1 MSRLVVLVWRIFLLK
16 TMKYFRLNY
25 FCIITF
31 IFLGNISITNIYYC
45 FVIIFFKSVKP
56 CKQSTHF
63 KQLTILRFL
72 LMDFLK
78 FFCQNFATFEDFSK
92 PMVLRNVEKSS
103 NKGKFRKKNEEYIV
117 LKLFHTSFCFF
128 TILTSC
134 LTGSAIADFLLN
146 RKSILKS
153 GEKSA
158 TNYYSTEIRGLCL
171 MKCSSKML

>member
-31 IFLGNISITNIYYC
+31 IFLGKISITHIYYC

-63 KQLTILRFL
+63 KQLTIQRFFSIK
-72 LMDFLK
+72 DFLK
-78 FFCQNFATFEDFSK
+78 FFCQNFAIFEDFSK

-103 NKGKFRKKNEEYIV
+103 NMGKFRKINEVISYII
-117 LKLFHTSFCFF
+117 LLFHNF
-128 TILTSC
+128 
-134 LTGSAIADFLLN
+134 DFLFDRKCNSWLPVKPEEHSKKRGKKCNQLLLYRNKRFMLN
-146 RKSILKS
+146 
-153 GEKSA
+153 E
-158 TNYYSTEIRGLCL
+158 
-171 MKCSSKML
+171 MLAKLIKIFH